1 MMMINV
7 PWHFKV
13 DACTGGE
20 KKHTAGT
27 IIHQYHYSEALSSKL
42 NWLACLK
49 LDLTIILIS
58 QPRGELI
65 C

>member
-1 MMMINV
+1 MFHGISKSM
-7 PWHFKV
+7 P
-13 DACTGGE
+13 G
-20 KKHTAGT
+20 TAGT

>member
-1 MMMINV
+1 MAFQSRCLH
-7 PWHFKV
+7 W
-13 DACTGGE
+13 GGGV
-20 KKHTAGT
+20 HTAGT